1 MNGES
6 ESTPR
11 QPLVNGDIS
20 ETPLTKPGIKIVL
33 YRNSELLIVSNYREL
48 LTCVHANLKSYFI
61 VFFKVL

>member
-48 LTCVHANLKSYFI
+48 LTRVHANLKSYFI